1 MREQGQGAG
10 APRAAAD
17 GPVRWGVAGP
27 GLIAALVAEDFP
39 LVDDASLVAVAAR
52 SPERARAFAG
62 RFGVARAHGSY
73 GELCRDPE
81 VDAVYVATT
90 HPHHHAIALD
100 ALANGKHVLVEKPF
114 TATLAGT
121 REVVAEA
128 RARGLFC
135 MEAMWTR
142 FLPAIA
148 RLREMVAAGAIGD
161 VVAVTADFG
170 MKRAFDAT
178 HRLFDVET
186 AGGALLDLGVYP
198 VSFAHMLL
206 GAPATVTAV
215 GDRAVNGVEISATLL
230 LGWDRGRAATL
241 GATLRSEPPN
251 DARVLGTEGWIDVPA
266 PFHRATHLVV
276 HRPGDAP
283 EHFDDPIPGG
293 GWHYELAEA
302 TRCIRAGRTES
313 AVMPLDHTIEV
324 MEVLELAAA
333 QLGVTWRESPATSSH
348 GGVRTQAHSG

>member
-1 MREQGQGAG
+1 VREQGQGAG

-39 LVDDASLVAVAAR
+39 LVGDASLVAVGSR
-52 SPERARAFAG
+52 SPERAEAFAD

-121 REVVAEA
+121 REVVAAA
-128 RARGLFC
+128 RAHGLFC

-148 RLREMVAAGAIGD
+148 RLREIVAAGAIGD
-161 VVAVTADFG
+161 VVTVTADFG
-170 MKRAFDAT
+170 MRRAFDET
-178 HRLFDVET
+178 HRLFDIET
-186 AGGALLDLGVYP
+186 GGGALLDLGVYP
-198 VSFAHMLL
+198 VSLAHMLL
-206 GAPATVTAV
+206 GAPRSVSVV
-215 GDRAVNGVEISATLL
+215 GERAANGVEVAATVL
-230 LGWDRGRAATL
+230 LGWDGGRAATL

-251 DARVLGTEGWIDVPA
+251 DARVLGTEGWIDVLP

-276 HRPGDAP
+276 HRPGEEP
-283 EHFDDPIPGG
+283 QHFDDPIPGG

-302 TRCIRAGRTES
+302 TRCIRESRTES
-313 AVMPLDHTIEV
+313 GVMPLDHTIEV
-324 MEVLELAAA
+324 MEILELAAA
-333 QLGVTWRESPATSSH
+333 QLGVAWREFQ
-348 GGVRTQAHSG
+348 G